1 MVASFDAQLAC
12 MITLVL
18 GLQFGDEGK
27 GKIVDYLSESS
38 DAVIKFNGGSNAG
51 HTVVTDEGKFKFH
64 LVPSG
69 ALRAGEVILGN
80 GMTIDPFLLDQ
91 EMNNLSKFKEKI
103 NVKIS
108 KSAHVVTPMHRY
120 LDQAEETARGSL
132 SIGTTAQGIGPTYE
146 DKYARTGIRIAD
158 LSNRGLLE
166 EKIELIYRMKRS
178 LLENSEYASEQN
190 RRAMAEKLYEIG
202 LKLKHLTCDTEIYL
216 NDLANKGKNLL
227 FEGSHGSML
236 DVDFGTYPFVTS
248 SNTTSG
254 AVSTGSGLSLRR
266 VDRIVG
272 VVNSYM
278 SRVGFGPFPTEL
290 PAAEGDRL
298 RTIGNEYGTT
308 TGRPRRVGWLDL
320 VLLKYTIMI
329 NDVDSIALTR
339 VDTLGKLERIKIG
352 YEYVLDGKTLDSLPK
367 SNEDLAR
374 VSVKYRDF
382 KSWGDLGDDR
392 IREII
397 GKGFDNLPAELKEY
411 IDFIEQKLGKDVD
424 IISLGEK
431 RSMTLFRKQ

>member
-1 MVASFDAQLAC
+1 

-51 HTVVTDEGKFKFH
+51 HTVVSDEGKFKFH

-80 GMTIDPFLLDQ
+80 GMTIDPFLLDK
-91 EMNNLSKFKEKI
+91 EMENISKVKDKI
-103 NVKIS
+103 KVKIS
-108 KSAHVVTPMHRY
+108 RTAHVVTPMHRY
-120 LDQAEETARGSL
+120 LDTAEEAARGSL

-158 LSNRGLLE
+158 LSNRALLE
-166 EKIELIYRMKRS
+166 EKIELIYRMKKS
-178 LLENSEYASEQN
+178 LLENSEYASEEN
-190 RRAMAEKLYEIG
+190 RKAMAGKLYEIG
-202 LKLKHLTCDTEIYL
+202 CKLKDLMCDTEVYL
-216 NDLANKGKNLL
+216 NDLADNGKNLL

-236 DVDFGTYPFVTS
+236 DVDFGTYPYVTS

-272 VVNSYM
+272 VVKSYM

-290 PAAEGDRL
+290 PAAEGDHL

-339 VDTLGKLERIKIG
+339 IDTLGKLDKIKVG
-352 YEYVLDGKTLDSLPK
+352 YEYVLDGKTLDRLPK

-374 VSVKYRDF
+374 VSVRYKEF
-382 KSWGDLGDDR
+382 KSWGDLTEDQIKG
-392 IREII
+392 II
-397 GKGFDNLPAELKEY
+397 SGGFDHLPAELKEY
-411 IDFIEQKLGKDVD
+411 VDFISHRLGKSID
-424 IISLGEK
+424 IISLGE
-431 RSMTLFRKQ
+431 RRNMTLFRKA